1 MVTIDPDSRGE
12 RQTHILIGDSSILV
26 RQERPPA
33 SSSRSAGADGDEA
46 DEAGQDDSRVLRGAE
61 AVADS
66 TLRISTDMDA
76 ESRTTQT
83 LVGLGLVLGGI
94 VLFLV
99 SLVITRYSLIG
110 LKRYF
115 QMNRSLLKGS

>member
-1 MVTIDPDSRGE
+1 
-12 RQTHILIGDSSILV
+12 
-26 RQERPPA
+26 
-33 SSSRSAGADGDEA
+33 
-46 DEAGQDDSRVLRGAE
+46 
-61 AVADS
+61 
-66 TLRISTDMDA
+66 MDA